1 MSYEHL
7 HRYKFV
13 TDFVKDKK
21 VLDLGCGEGYGCF
34 MLSDAAAS
42 VVGIDIADEAT
53 KHASIRYQRENL
65 KFIQG
70 SMTNIPITGEGLFDV
85 IVCFEALE
93 HIAEQNELMSEVRR
107 LLKKDGI
114 FIVSTPN
121 KHELHSGNPG
131 YHNEF
136 HMKELDL
143 DEFKRLLT
151 GNFKNI
157 NLYGQKV
164 IPASN
169 IFPLYEDVI
178 TSKDFLIEKVNN
190 EFEFLDSADR
200 KAKLFIAIA
209 SDGNLDRNKFSEKSN
224 LFDVSETYFHC
235 IDDHI
240 SNLEDA
246 LKNRDEHISNLDG
259 ILKSKDLYISSLE
272 TRVDDN
278 EERQRLIPGIV
289 SKFVEGLK
297 QENISSSLAIRI
309 GEMCFSL
316 DVVDNADYFFKKAL
330 RIEPGSSDAL
340 NNLGVLSCRNGDYDM
355 ARDYFMR
362 SLDCDPEN
370 EDAKVNLA
378 AVSEDNGIA

>member
-1 MSYEHL
+1 
-7 HRYKFV
+7 
-13 TDFVKDKK
+13 
-21 VLDLGCGEGYGCF
+21 
-34 MLSDAAAS
+34 
-42 VVGIDIADEAT
+42 
-53 KHASIRYQRENL
+53 
-65 KFIQG
+65 
-70 SMTNIPITGEGLFDV
+70 MTNIPITGEGLFDV